1 MEMVEKEKVYVE
13 EKKKD
18 YASKGVAGTALGL
31 GIAGTALWL
40 LGNNG
45 RGLFGG
51 GSDVNVPNGVTA
63 PTAYQVERKECDD
76 VVNLTNA
83 FWQARVTQMNERF
96 ADRQTINAEMFGL
109 YKSQIDA
116 DFLLYKGNR
125 DSYDCLKS
133 QIDELKTQVA
143 VGAAVRPYQDK
154 LIQCE
159 IDRAFTAGI
168 NYTDRKTCRMI
179 TGELVLPDSPT
190 VTGYPSYNPCIS
202 HPASPSTPTA

>member
-1 MEMVEKEKVYVE
+1 METVEREKVYVE
-13 EKKKD
+13 QKHKE

-51 GSDVNVPNGVTA
+51 CGHNSGDGVAT

-76 VVNLTNA
+76 VVALTNA

-96 ADRQTINAEMFGL
+96 ADRQVINSEMFGL

-125 DSYDCLKS
+125 DSYDSLKS
-133 QIDELKTQVA
+133 QIDELRTQVA

-179 TGELVLPDSPT
+179 SGEVVLPNTPT
-190 VTGYPSYNPCIS
+190 VTGYQSYNPCHCNVVTS
-202 HPASPSTPTA
+202 APAA

>member
-1 MEMVEKEKVYVE
+1 MESIEKEKVYVE
-13 EKKKD
+13 GKHKE

-40 LGNNG
+40 LGGNG

-51 GSDVNVPNGVTA
+51 CCGHGSGDGVAT

-76 VVNLTNA
+76 VVALTNA

-96 ADRQTINAEMFGL
+96 ADRQVINSEMFGL

-125 DSYDCLKS
+125 DSYDALKS
-133 QIDELKTQVA
+133 QIDELRTQVA

-179 TGELVLPDSPT
+179 SGEVVLPNTPT
-190 VTGYPSYNPCIS
+190 VTGYQSYNPCHCNVVTS
-202 HPASPSTPTA
+202 APAA

>member
-1 MEMVEKEKVYVE
+1 MESIEKEKVYVE
-13 EKKKD
+13 GKHKE

-40 LGNNG
+40 LGGNG

-51 GSDVNVPNGVTA
+51 CCGNGSGDGVAT

-76 VVNLTNA
+76 VVALTNA

-96 ADRQTINAEMFGL
+96 ADRQVINSEMFGL

-125 DSYDCLKS
+125 DSYDALKS
-133 QIDELKTQVA
+133 QIDELRTQVA

-179 TGELVLPDSPT
+179 SGEVVLPNTPT
-190 VTGYPSYNPCIS
+190 VTGYQSYNPCHCNVVTS
-202 HPASPSTPTA
+202 APAA

>member
-1 MEMVEKEKVYVE
+1 METVEREKVYVE
-13 EKKKD
+13 QKHKE
-18 YASKGVAGTALGL
+18 YASKSVAGTALGF

-51 GSDVNVPNGVTA
+51 CGHNSGDGVAT

-76 VVNLTNA
+76 VVALTNA

-96 ADRQTINAEMFGL
+96 ADRQVINSEMFGL

-125 DSYDCLKS
+125 DSYDSLKS
-133 QIDELKTQVA
+133 QIDELRTLVA

-179 TGELVLPDSPT
+179 SGEVVLPNTPT
-190 VTGYPSYNPCIS
+190 VTGYQSYNPCHCNVVTS
-202 HPASPSTPTA
+202 APAA

>member
-1 MEMVEKEKVYVE
+1 MESIDKEKVYVE
-13 EKKKD
+13 GKHKE

-40 LGNNG
+40 LGGNG

-51 GSDVNVPNGVTA
+51 CCGHGSGDGVAT

-76 VVNLTNA
+76 VVALTNA

-96 ADRQTINAEMFGL
+96 ADRQVINSEMFGL

-125 DSYDCLKS
+125 DSYDALKS
-133 QIDELKTQVA
+133 QIDELRTQVA

-179 TGELVLPDSPT
+179 SGEVVLPNTPT
-190 VTGYPSYNPCIS
+190 VTGYQSYNPCHCNVVTS
-202 HPASPSTPTA
+202 APAA